1 MPAHT
6 TSRLRLF
13 CLLLALASLPSCA
26 QTAGLYRIAGTVVN
40 AVSGEPVRRATVAV
54 LGLEDGR
61 TIQSAQSDNDGHF
74 SLRNLPAAKVQLTAS
89 KRGFRTA
96 FYDEH
101 EEFSS
106 AIVTGEGQDTEHL
119 IFRLTP
125 ASVLHGVFT
134 GYGGDPVA
142 NASVLLFVKPHG
154 HAPGERIAE
163 ADSTTTDDTGAYEFG
178 NLAAGDYLLAVKA
191 EPWYALHRSVS
202 RALSDGGAS
211 AALDVAYP
219 VTFYDSTAE
228 EASATAIVLTGGN
241 REEANLS
248 LHAVPALHLVVEAPR
263 NQAGTIAQ
271 PELRQTIF
279 GKQLTTQN
287 ASPPVAGQTG
297 TVEFTGVA
305 PGQYELTQGDPPRLA
320 QLDASVNQEVD
331 PSLGASLVAVSGTLR
346 TASGASLPYEAMVTL
361 NRLDGPYSQ
370 EPVRVI
376 SSNGTINFPA
386 PALSV
391 WELSAEG
398 TGKNQGRPLAV
409 VSTTVGG
416 RTRQGNRITVRDRPL
431 TLEMTVSEGETR
443 VEGFA
448 QVAGVP
454 SDRSVVAGVGDASKG
469 FAGAMIVLVPRSRT
483 AGAFASLLRRDQS
496 DSDGS
501 FSLHDVVPGSY
512 TVVAIQDGWALDWSR
527 PEVIGRYLPGGIAV
541 TVTAESGKIVQLSRP
556 VPVQNR

>member
-1 MPAHT
+1 MPPNK
-6 TSRLRLF
+6 TSRIYSF

-74 SLRNLPAAKVQLTAS
+74 SLGNLPAAKVQLTAS
-89 KRGFRTA
+89 RRGFRTA

-101 EEFSS
+101 DEFSS

-119 IFRLTP
+119 TFRLTP
-125 ASVLHGVFT
+125 ASVLHGVVT
-134 GYGGDPVA
+134 GDGGDPVA

-178 NLAAGDYLLAVKA
+178 DLASGEYLLAVKA

-202 RALSDGGAS
+202 RALSDGGSS
-211 AALDVAYP
+211 AVLDVAFP
-219 VTFYDSTAE
+219 VTFYDSTTE
-228 EASATAIVLTGGN
+228 EASATPIVLAGGN
-241 REEANLS
+241 REEANIS

-263 NQAGTIAQ
+263 NQAGTVAQ
-271 PELRQTIF
+271 PELRQSIF
-279 GKQLTTQN
+279 GKQLTTETASLPG
-287 ASPPVAGQTG
+287 ASPSG
-297 TVEFTGVA
+297 TTEFTGVA

-320 QLDASVNQEVD
+320 QLDASVSQQVD
-331 PSLGASLVAVSGTLR
+331 PSLGAPIVAVSGTLR
-346 TASGASLPYEAMVTL
+346 TASGAVLPYDAVLTL

-376 SSNGTINFPA
+376 SSNGAFYFPA

-391 WELSAEG
+391 WEVTAEG
-398 TGKNQGRPLAV
+398 TGKMQGRPLAV
-409 VSTTVGG
+409 VSTSVGS
-416 RTRQGNRITVRDRPL
+416 RTRQGDRITVRDRPL
-431 TLEMTVSEGETR
+431 SLEVTVSEGETQ
-443 VEGFA
+443 VEGFVRD
-448 QVAGVP
+448 QN
-454 SDRSVVAGVGDASKG
+454 KG
-469 FAGAMIVLVPRSRT
+469 FAGAMVVLVPRNRP
-483 AGAFASLLRRDQS
+483 AAALASLFRRDQS

-501 FSLHDVVPGSY
+501 FSLRNVVPGAY

-541 TVTAESGKIVQLSRP
+541 TVTGESGKIVQLSHP

>member
-1 MPAHT
+1 VMQANT
-6 TSRLRLF
+6 TSRLPLF
-13 CLLLALASLPSCA
+13 CLLLALASLPSNA

-54 LGLEDGR
+54 LGQEDGR
-61 TIQSAQSDNDGHF
+61 TILSAQSDNDGHF
-74 SLRNLPAAKVQLTAS
+74 SLPNLPAAKYQLTAS

-101 EEFSS
+101 DEFSS
-106 AIVTGEGQDTEHL
+106 AIVTGEGQDTSNL
-119 IFRLTP
+119 TFRLTP
-125 ASVLHGVFT
+125 ASVLHGVVT
-134 GYGGDPVA
+134 GDGGDPVA
-142 NASVLLFVKPHG
+142 NASILLFLKPHG
-154 HAPGERIAE
+154 HSPGARIAE

-178 NLAAGDYLLAVKA
+178 DLASGEYLLAVKA

-219 VTFYDSTAE
+219 VTFYDSTTE
-228 EASATAIVLTGGN
+228 EASATAIMLAGGN

-263 NQAGTIAQ
+263 NQAGAVAQ
-271 PELRQTIF
+271 PELRQSIF
-279 GKQLTTQN
+279 GKQLSTETASLPG
-287 ASPPVAGQTG
+287 ASPSG
-297 TVEFTGVA
+297 TTEFTGVA

-320 QLDASVNQEVD
+320 NLDASVSQQVD
-331 PSLGASLVAVSGTLR
+331 PSLGAPIVTVSGTLR
-346 TASGASLPYEAMVTL
+346 TASGAVLPYDAVLTL

-376 SSNGTINFPA
+376 SSNGAFYFPA
-386 PALSV
+386 PAPSL
-391 WELSAEG
+391 WEVSAEG
-398 TGKNQGRPLAV
+398 TGKMQGRPLAV
-409 VSTTVGG
+409 VSTTAGS
-416 RTRQGNRITVRDRPL
+416 RTRQGDRITVRDRPL
-431 TLEMTVSEGETR
+431 SLEVTVSEGETQ

-448 QVAGVP
+448 RDQN
-454 SDRSVVAGVGDASKG
+454 RG
-469 FAGAMIVLVPRSRT
+469 FAGAMIVLVPRNRPV
-483 AGAFASLLRRDQS
+483 AALASLLRRDQS

-501 FSLHDVVPGSY
+501 FSLHNVVPGSY
-512 TVVAIQDGWALDWSR
+512 TVVAIQDGWALNWSR